1 MSKLTK
7 TMAGLTLLLSS
18 LAFAAP
24 PANKPQVHGEFAD
37 NCTNGLSRG
46 TFHATKCDITEVYQG
61 KTYCFSNEGAR
72 DSFLFDPQ
80 AMIDKA
86 AIFYA
91 KNNEAPPRGANEA
104 SSRGANEAPPRGVYE
119 APPRGVTE
127 APPNAVSEAPERE
140 KISQADALKQINS
153 KTCDLS
159 NKDAGYLV
167 FNKMDLSHCNMQNI
181 SFFGAELMGANLSG
195 ANLQGAYL
203 NLARLENA
211 NLSKANLSNATI
223 FQAIFSKTNFEGA
236 NLTNARMIGTL
247 GDVNMANATIV
258 KGRFG
263 LDIGNQPMGAMRFDA
278 IGGKFANTN
287 FEGAD
292 INRSN
297 FKFADL
303 RGANLRNTDLFRADF
318 SKADL
323 TGADITGAKMGEAVL
338 DETIMTDVKG
348 LEAIKGYDEAKG
360 KCINCKAVAQLP
372 SAKKLT
378 KLDLMTAENPAKS
391 FCRQGARF

>member
-1 MSKLTK
+1 MKHLKPLLIT
-7 TMAGLTLLLSS
+7 ATLLFSGMT
-18 LAFAAP
+18 FAAEV
-24 PANKPQVHGEFAD
+24 KGEFGN
-37 NCTNGLSRG
+37 NCTNGLSKN
-46 TFHATKCDITEVYQG
+46 TFHATNCSINELYQG

-72 DSFLFDPQ
+72 DSFLLDPQ

-91 KNNEAPPRGANEA
+91 KTPAP
-104 SSRGANEAPPRGVYE
+104 
-119 APPRGVTE
+119 TE
-127 APPNAVSEAPERE
+127 KSTMGEVSPEVERV

-153 KTCDLS
+153 KSCDLT
-159 NKDAGYLV
+159 NKDAGYLI
-167 FNKMDLSHCNMQNI
+167 FNGLDLRHCNLENVG
-181 SFFGAELMGANLSG
+181 FFGAELMGANLSG
-195 ANLQGAYL
+195 TNMKNSYL
-203 NLARLENA
+203 NLARIENA
-211 NLSKANLSNATI
+211 NFSRADLTNATI
-223 FQAIFSKTNFEGA
+223 FQPIFSKTNFEGA

-247 GDVNMANATIV
+247 GDVNMSNAII
-258 KGRFG
+258 KNGRFG

-278 IGGKFANTN
+278 IGGNFANAN

-297 FKFADL
+297 FKFANL

-338 DETIMTDVKG
+338 DETIMTKVKG
-348 LEAIKGYDEAKG
+348 IAAIKGYDVAKG
-360 KCINCKAVAQLP
+360 KCIDCAIVALAPAANEVPSIKKQLVERP
-372 SAKKLT
+372 KTNWAENLST
-378 KLDLMTAENPAKS
+378 KVTPTKVTNKMSDKDLMLAENPAKS